1 MSVWLSNSIIHIC
14 KNQLNNSTKNAYNII
29 IILKYVS
36 SYVILDKTFFQLK
49 KWQIFHV
56 YLGKLSKMICKKHME
71 FSIGFTIDFLL
82 KCL

>member
-49 KWQIFHV
+49 KWQISHV
-56 YLGKLSKMICKKHME
+56 Y
-71 FSIGFTIDFLL
+71 
-82 KCL
+82 